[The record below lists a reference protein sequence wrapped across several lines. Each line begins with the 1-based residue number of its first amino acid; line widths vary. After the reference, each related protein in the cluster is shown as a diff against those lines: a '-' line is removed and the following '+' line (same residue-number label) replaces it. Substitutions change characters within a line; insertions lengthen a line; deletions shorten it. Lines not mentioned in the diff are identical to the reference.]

1 MSGSRSPS
9 PGQGALVLPTP
20 EENQNEFADH
30 YDHVDVYDRDDA
42 VDGEVY
48 QVRSVRSGPLLLLG
62 PCVPARVNSSK
73 LCIAQLFQIR
83 ILLFFLEKYTHV
95 RSVVHL
101 GRKSSCLLLPSRSP
115 LPSKL

>member
-48 QVRSVRSGPLLLLG
+48 QVGSVRSGPLLLLG
-62 PCVPARVNSSK
+62 PCVPAT
-73 LCIAQLFQIR
+73 QLFKTLHRTI
-83 ILLFFLEKYTHV
+83 IPNH
-95 RSVVHL
+95 H
-101 GRKSSCLLLPSRSP
+101 SP
-115 LPSKL
+115 IFS

>member
-1 MSGSRSPS
+1 MSGSRFPS

-62 PCVPARVNSSK
+62 PCVPASQPFK
-73 LCIAQLFQIR
+73 TL
-83 ILLFFLEKYTHV
+83 
-95 RSVVHL
+95 HL
-101 GRKSSCLLLPSRSP
+101 TIIPNLHSP
-115 LPSKL
+115 IFS